1 MSIEDLNTYATRVAN
16 GIALIEK
23 FQFENLIREMTR
35 ISKTGGTVFVAG
47 NGGSF
52 ATANHF
58 VTDLSKKSHSSRLK
72 AFALGANQSLLTM
85 IGNDLGFD
93 KIFSEELTLHGSE
106 GDLLVL
112 LSASG
117 NSENLLF
124 AAERARKMSI
134 KVIGITGFD
143 GGELAQLAD
152 ISIHIPSQIG
162 EYALIEDTHS
172 IVCHYI
178 SFALRNREF

>member
-16 GIALIEK
+16 GISLIEK

-58 VTDLSKKSHSSRLK
+58 VTDLSKKSQLSRLK

-85 IGNDLGFD
+85 MGNDLGFD
-93 KIFSEELTLHGSE
+93 KIFGEELTLHGSE

-124 AAERARKMSI
+124 AAERARKMGI
-134 KVIGITGFD
+134 KVIGFTGFD

-152 ISIHIPSQIG
+152 ISIHTPSQIG
-162 EYALIEDTHS
+162 EYALVEDTHS

-178 SFALRNREF
+178 SLTLRIQEF